1 MAHLTKVKISN
12 ENWDNSESDLI
23 VVGVYQDKTLS
34 PMAKSIDEK
43 NDKLFFNA
51 ISIGDIKGKN
61 GELHLFYIEN
71 KRVLLMGLGHKENFD
86 SNQARLIA
94 GSASRFAIDK
104 KILIFCPIF
113 MKLGENS

>member
-43 NDKLFFNA
+43 NGKLFFNA
-51 ISIGDIKGKN
+51 LSIGD
-61 GELHLFYIEN
+61 
-71 KRVLLMGLGHKENFD
+71 V
-86 SNQARLIA
+86 
-94 GSASRFAIDK
+94 
-104 KILIFCPIF
+104 
-113 MKLGENS
+113 

>member
-43 NDKLFFNA
+43 NGKLFFNA
-51 ISIGDIKGKN
+51 ISIGDVK
-61 GELHLFYIEN
+61 E
-71 KRVLLMGLGHKENFD
+71 RKENYTFFI
-86 SNQARLIA
+86 L
-94 GSASRFAIDK
+94 
-104 KILIFCPIF
+104 KINVFF
-113 MKLGENS
+113 